1 VKFWQ
6 AVSFTETDQVVEVA
20 KLAEELG
27 FCGVMVSDHVFHPG
41 RLVSRYPFSADGKP
55 DFTADTDFP
64 EPWSLIGAMASVTR
78 TLRFTTGVYI
88 LPLRHPLE
96 VAKATATLS
105 VLSGGR
111 LALGAGLGWMQEE
124 YAQLGRD
131 FRTRGRRCDEMID
144 VLRKVWRGGM
154 VEHHG
159 EFYDFD
165 PLQLSPAAAGPIPI
179 YIGGASPAAL
189 RRAGRLGERHRR
201 RARRPGRDP
210 VPPSGRRPRRSPLRG
225 AGPLDQ
231 PTGPRPL
238 PPPRRRRRHVDR
250 ALPAG
255 LRARPALDARAEARG
270 HGALRERR
278 DREAALIGRVPA
290 RRRSRGR
297 GRT

>member
-189 RRAGRLGERHRR
+189 RRAGRLGDGWIGSGNDIADVPAVLGAIQSHRR
-201 RARRPGRDP
+201 AAGRDGLP
-210 VPPSGRRPRRSPLRG
+210 FEALVPLTNPPDPDLYRRLEDAGGTSTVHYPL
-225 AGPLDQ
+225 AYAL
-231 PTGPRPL
+231 GPRSTL
-238 PPPRRRRRHVDR
+238 EQKR
-250 ALPAG
+250 AVMERFANDVIAK
-255 LRARPALDARAEARG
+255 LR
-270 HGALRERR
+270 
-278 DREAALIGRVPA
+278 
-290 RRRSRGR
+290 
-297 GRT
+297 